1 MMLAGIAWLVAPP
14 SGVPRT
20 AKAEVPGRAVWRVGA
35 PGCHPIAVAVR
46 VVTEVRPTAHHP
58 VRPRSRSLRVP
69 ARSVDVKRRMEP
81 VSTPFPDV
89 AGHIVET
96 VAVRWEGGGWR
107 RAKVTIFEGIEG
119 WEPALP
125 DVHVML
131 VVRRQLIA
139 PGILSLL

>member
-1 MMLAGIAWLVAPP
+1 MTIACLAGLVVPP

-58 VRPRSRSLRVP
+58 VRPRSRSFRIP
-69 ARSVDVKRRMEP
+69 AWSVDVKRRVEP
-81 VSTPFPDV
+81 VSTPFPDI
-89 AGHIVET
+89 AGHVMQTI
-96 VAVRWEGGGWR
+96 AVRWEGRGRR
-107 RAKVTIFEGIEG
+107 RAEVPVFEGVDG

-125 DVHVML
+125 DVHAML
-131 VVRRQLIA
+131 VVRRQI
-139 PGILSLL
+139 I